1 MDNDLKFEAVKEND
15 LPVIKDWFRLPFFY
29 FDTHEPD
36 KIPLRDV
43 EFILKFPKA
52 HYLLVKYNNEP
63 IGLLDFI
70 LLNESVSATFELA
83 FSNFQYWDE
92 IGEGVLKKFL
102 RLLFL
107 KYPIK
112 RAEKWVYEF
121 DILAKECL
129 SRIGLK
135 KEGIIRSVIL
145 KDKKFYDIEVYS
157 AYEKE
162 WR

>member
-1 MDNDLKFEAVKEND
+1 MDSNLKFEAVKEND
-15 LPVIKDWFRLPFFY
+15 LPVINDWFRSPFFY

-36 KIPLRDV
+36 KIPLREV
-43 EFILKFPKA
+43 EFILKFPQA
-52 HYLLVKYNNEP
+52 HYLLVKHNDEP

-70 LLNESVSATFELA
+70 LLYESVSATFELA
-83 FSNFQYWDE
+83 FSNLRYWNE
-92 IGEGVLKKFL
+92 VGEGVLRKFL

-121 DILAKECL
+121 DIPAKECL
-129 SRIGLK
+129 KMAGLK
-135 KEGIIRSVIL
+135 KEGIMRSLIL